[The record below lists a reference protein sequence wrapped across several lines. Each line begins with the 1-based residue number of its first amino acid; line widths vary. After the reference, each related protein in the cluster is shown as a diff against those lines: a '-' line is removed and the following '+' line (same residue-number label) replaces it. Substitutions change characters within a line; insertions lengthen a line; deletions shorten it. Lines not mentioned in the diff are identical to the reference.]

1 MAYLNDTHILREPK
15 KGKAGYTPISNDILQ
30 SSTLTSSEKSILVHF
45 LSLPKSFVIL
55 KKDIWK
61 KMNIGRDAFNKAWKG
76 LEKHGYVKSE
86 RKMDNKGQFK
96 GWIHYIS
103 ETPKFR
109 ISENP
114 NIGFSVNIEK
124 KECIKEVV
132 KKRSIQEKN
141 TSIPGSS
148 YSTPDESLYEKF
160 DKGEL
165 SLEQLSEIAK
175 SL

>member
-45 LSLPKSFVIL
+45 LSLPKSFVII

-86 RKMDNKGQFK
+86 RKVDDKGQFK

-124 KECIKEVV
+124 KECRKEGVY
-132 KKRSIQEKN
+132 KRSMLEKN
-141 TSIPGSS
+141 TSIPGNSVSS
-148 YSTPDESLYEKF
+148 HSEKSF
-160 DKGEL
+160 EELWNEGFTDVDKFL
-165 SLEQLSEIAK
+165 NLK
-175 SL
+175 